1 MADRNPR
8 TVIAEV
14 IDDIYGQDGYDVAGL
29 ILDALSDDDVRYLCQ
44 ARMIDDEGDRAR
56 LAVRVATL
64 EDGIRR
70 HRDRSLHHG
79 LDCDGSTD
87 EPLWALLDD
96 RKDTT

>member
-1 MADRNPR
+1 MAECVTHHHACDCR
-8 TVIAEV
+8 E
-14 IDDIYGQDGYDVAGL
+14 
-29 ILDALSDDDVRYLCQ
+29 ALH
-44 ARMIDDEGDRAR
+44 RAKVDR